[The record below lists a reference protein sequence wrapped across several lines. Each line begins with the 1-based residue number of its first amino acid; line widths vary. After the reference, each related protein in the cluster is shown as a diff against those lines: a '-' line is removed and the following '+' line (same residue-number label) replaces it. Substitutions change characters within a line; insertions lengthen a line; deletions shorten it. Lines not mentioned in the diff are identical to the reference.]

1 MNERS
6 FGLVTS
12 EATSP
17 TGLGRVV
24 ESVVKDPVLIAK
36 RHEQICDAA
45 IRLFSRRGFHQTSVR
60 EMAEAA
66 GLSVGTLYSYIKT
79 KEDILSLV
87 YQRIFRRF
95 QERVDEA
102 TAGIEDPVAR
112 LRAALEATLTVND
125 EFREVVLLLYQE
137 SHALGKEVLESLF
150 DLDRQYAS
158 YLATILDRGVQRGLF
173 RVRDTRMMAIC
184 LLFLSAVW
192 ALKGWNLREYTLREV
207 TDDLVAMVFRGILA
221 HDVPAQA

>member
-1 MNERS
+1 M
-6 FGLVTS
+6 
-12 EATSP
+12 
-17 TGLGRVV
+17 
-24 ESVVKDPVLIAK
+24 VKDPVLIVK

-45 IRLFSRRGFHQTSVR
+45 IGLFSRRGFHQTSVR
-60 EMAEAA
+60 EIAEAA
-66 GLSVGTLYSYIKT
+66 GLSIGTLYSYIKT
-79 KEDILSLV
+79 KEDVLSLV

-102 TAGIEDPVAR
+102 TEGIEDPVAR

-158 YLATILDRGVQRGLF
+158 YLGAILDRGVQRGVF
-173 RVRDTRMMAIC
+173 RVRDTKLMAIC

-192 ALKGWNLREYTLREV
+192 ALKGWNLREYGLPEV
-207 TDDLVAMVFRGILA
+207 TDDLVAMVFRGIL
-221 HDVPAQA
+221 VPEASARG